1 MRYTQARENIRTFL
15 DTAYKYTNVYSI
27 EYLTILFVLLR
38 DSTTTIIFV
47 KFESVCTYT
56 RCLA

>member
-15 DTAYKYTNVYSI
+15 DTSYKYTNVYSI

-38 DSTTTIIFV
+38 DSTIIFV
-47 KFESVCTYT
+47 KFESICTYT